1 MKKVFYFLSFVALT
15 AFSFMNSAY
24 AQIQTPSASPKATIT
39 QAFGLSEISL
49 EYSRPSAKGRTIF
62 AADGLVPFG
71 KIWRTGANQAAK
83 ITFGDDVTVEGKELK
98 KGSYAILTKPG
109 ATSWDVH
116 FYTYEGSG
124 WSSYVEKTPDAVVTV
139 KPVML
144 PMHIETYMMAFGTQ
158 TSNSIDLEILWEKTN
173 VVLNIKTA
181 VHDKVMAQI
190 DKVLAGPTNGDYY
203 NAGVYM
209 ANNGGDM
216 NKALMYVQKATKAE
230 DAKFW
235 QLRQESLI
243 LGKMGKKAEA
253 IAVAKKSLAL
263 ATKAGN
269 ADYVK
274 MNNDSIKEWSM

>member
-15 AFSFMNSAY
+15 AFSFMNSTY

-49 EYSRPSAKGRTIF
+49 EYSRPSAKGRAIF
-62 AADGLVPFG
+62 AADGLVPYD
-71 KIWRTGANQAAK
+71 KVWRTGANSATK
-83 ITFGDDVTVEGKELK
+83 ITFGDDVTVEGKEIK

-116 FYTYEGSG
+116 FYAYDKGS
-124 WSSYVEKTPDAVVTV
+124 WSSYKEKTPDAVVTV

-144 PMHIETYMMAFGTQ
+144 PMHIETYMMAFGAQ
-158 TSNSIDLEILWEKTN
+158 TANSVDLEILWEKTN
-173 VVLNIKTA
+173 VVLKIETA

-190 DKVLAGPTNGDYY
+190 DRVLAGPSKGDYY

-216 NKALMYVQKATKAE
+216 DKALMYVQKATSGA

-243 LGKMGKKAEA
+243 LAKMGKKAEA
-253 IAVAKKSLAL
+253 IAAAKKSLAK
-263 ATKAGN
+263 ATEAGN
-269 ADYVK
+269 ADYVN

>member
-1 MKKVFYFLSFVALT
+1 MKKVIYFLSFVALT

-24 AQIQTPSASPKATIT
+24 AQIQTPAPSPKATVT

-71 KIWRTGANQAAK
+71 EVWRTGANQATK
-83 ITFGDDVTVEGKELK
+83 ITFGDDVTVGGKELK
-98 KGSYAILTKPG
+98 KGAYAILTKPG
-109 ATSWDVH
+109 ASSWDVH

-124 WSSYVEKTPDAVVTV
+124 WNSYVEKTPAAVVQAKV
-139 KPVML
+139 SAFPGHV
-144 PMHIETYMMAFGTQ
+144 ETFMILVGDMSTNTA
-158 TSNSIDLEILWEKTN
+158 SLEFVWEKTMA
-173 VVLNIKTA
+173 VLEVSTDVKA
-181 VHDKVMAQI
+181 KVMAQI
-190 DKVLAGPTNGDYY
+190 EKVMAGPTNGDYY
-203 NAGVYM
+203 AAGVYM

-216 NKALMYVQKATKAE
+216 NKALMYVQKQTHA
-230 DAKFW
+230 DNPRYW

-243 LGKMGKKAEA
+243 LGKLGMKAEA

-263 ATKAGN
+263 ATEAGN
-269 ADYVK
+269 NDYIK

>member
-15 AFSFMNSAY
+15 AFSFMNSAH
-24 AQIQTPSASPKATIT
+24 AQIKTPAPSPKASIT
-39 QAFGLSEISL
+39 QAFGLSDISL

-62 AADGLVPFG
+62 ADDGLVPFG
-71 KIWRTGANQAAK
+71 QVWRTGANQVTK
-83 ITFGDDVTVEGKELK
+83 ITFGDDVSVAGKELK
-98 KGSYAILTKPG
+98 KGAYAILTKPG
-109 ATSWDVH
+109 AASWDVH

-124 WSSYVEKTPDAVVTV
+124 WNSYVEKTPVAIAQAKVSAFPNHV
-139 KPVML
+139 
-144 PMHIETYMMAFGTQ
+144 ETFMILVGAMS
-158 TSNSIDLEILWEKTN
+158 SNTATLNFVWEKTN
-173 VVLNIKTA
+173 AVLEVTTNVKE
-181 VHDKVMAQI
+181 KVMAQI
-190 DKVLAGPTNGDYY
+190 DKVMAGPTNGDYY
-203 NAGVYM
+203 AAGVYM

-216 NKALMYVQKATKAE
+216 DKALMYVQKATHAE
-230 DAKFW
+230 GAKFW

-263 ATKAGN
+263 ATEAGN